1 MQREREREK
10 ERQTEIRQTK
20 YVTERESGGDR
31 EREGQT
37 DRQTETEI
45 ALNVFVSLSNFNRTA
60 TEDDEQVE
68 IFCGEPLRQILLR
81 MRQEVESR
89 HRNRGNKS
97 DRTTAATDRG
107 QAKNSTYPYSA
118 HMGSLSSNLG
128 KA

>member
-1 MQREREREK
+1 MAVIERERGRERETD
-10 ERQTEIRQTK
+10 RQTET
-20 YVTERESGGDR
+20 D
-31 EREGQT
+31 GQT
-37 DRQTETEI
+37 DRQTARQTETEI
-45 ALNVFVSLSNFNRTA
+45 VLYVFVSLSNFNRTA

-97 DRTTAATDRG
+97 DRTTTATDRG

>member
-1 MQREREREK
+1 MAVIERER
-10 ERQTEIRQTK
+10 
-20 YVTERESGGDR
+20 GR
-31 EREGQT
+31 ERQT
-37 DRQTETEI
+37 DRQTETDGQTDRQTARQTETEI
-45 ALNVFVSLSNFNRTA
+45 VLNVFVSLSNFNRTA

-97 DRTTAATDRG
+97 DRTTTATDRG